1 MSKSDINILKRGLKR
16 VAAATLT
23 LLTFAIALAGF
34 IATAF
39 LTGYFAVFLF
49 FAATAVMLFA
59 ISLLYAMGLTR
70 SSHKERQGEV
80 K

>member
-39 LTGYFAVFLF
+39 VTGYFAVLLF
-49 FAATAVMLFA
+49 FAATAAMLFA

-70 SSHKERQGEV
+70 PSHKERQGEV